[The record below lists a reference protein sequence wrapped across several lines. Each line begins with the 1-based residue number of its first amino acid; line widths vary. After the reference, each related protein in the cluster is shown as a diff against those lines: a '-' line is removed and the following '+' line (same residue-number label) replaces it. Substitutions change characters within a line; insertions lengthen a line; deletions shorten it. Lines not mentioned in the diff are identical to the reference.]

1 MTCWAICRGAGIH
14 GAGILVYWGGRAGC
28 RYRIRTCCAGLKSI
42 YFAGLSKKSV
52 QINLADST
60 AHCFDWRRNSD
71 CSDLPK
77 IFNFFPISNQIW
89 LSHRIWRDLKVPVDM
104 MELVC
109 LVETELSTFSGNI
122 LITKKTFPEILFDKL
137 LSVAIKIPFVGQDP
151 PDGHE
156 TCCPNPG
163 GGGGGQPP

>member
-1 MTCWAICRGAGIH
+1 
-14 GAGILVYWGGRAGC
+14 
-28 RYRIRTCCAGLKSI
+28 
-42 YFAGLSKKSV
+42 
-52 QINLADST
+52 
-60 AHCFDWRRNSD
+60 
-71 CSDLPK
+71 
-77 IFNFFPISNQIW
+77 
-89 LSHRIWRDLKVPVDM
+89 M

-137 LSVAIKIPFVGQDP
+137 LSVAIKVPFVGQDP